1 MRFKNY
7 GGNLGTNVFGLIRP
21 ENVKI
26 MNVQFRSHC
35 YFFYKTSSLTNNFDK
50 IEKSSTDI
58 AGS

>member
-7 GGNLGTNVFGLIRP
+7 GGNLGTNVFGLIIP

-26 MNVQFRSHC
+26 MNDQFRSHC
-35 YFFYKTSSLTNNFDK
+35 YFFNKTSSLTNNFDK
-50 IEKSSTDI
+50 IEESATYI